1 MKNNLEEKFEET
13 MSKFN
18 ELCGGI
24 VAQHKRELPQKVL
37 DEIMDAIA
45 NYNRAKR
52 GGTKAKKEFIKRI
65 QKIEKMLASQTDIYV
80 NQMGQD

>member
-1 MKNNLEEKFEET
+1 MNKL
-13 MSKFN
+13 N

-52 GGTKAKKEFIKRI
+52 GGTKVKKELIKRVQRI
-65 QKIEKMLASQTDIYV
+65 KKYLLH
-80 NQMGQD
+80 G